1 MHSPKPVI
9 SRRAILASLGTALTG
24 ASLTGIAQAKPA
36 ALSVDDIVARN
47 ISARGGA
54 AAWHSVKAL
63 SMSGLLDAGRTSS
76 GERKLIEESRATPGR
91 PRKRLHPEVTA
102 AETKAETAIRLPYL
116 IEFRRPRQM
125 RVELK
130 VREATAVQVYDGQAG
145 WKVRPYLGRSE
156 VEAYSPHELR
166 LSASQQEL
174 DGPLLDYAAKGTR
187 IKLAGVEAVDGK
199 DAYRLALTLKTGDEM
214 DVWVDAQS
222 FLDVRVST
230 RHAGGSR
237 EHTILTTMRDF
248 RKIGAILLPFQLED
262 RVAGSGIVQRID
274 IEQVSVNPVLAD
286 SRFTKPA

>member
-1 MHSPKPVI
+1 MNSPTSVI
-9 SRRAILASLGTALTG
+9 SRRAMLAALGTAC
-24 ASLTGIAQAKPA
+24 AAVSFAGIAQAKPA
-36 ALSVDDIVARN
+36 TLSVEDIVARN
-47 ISARGGA
+47 IGARGGA
-54 AAWHSVKAL
+54 SAWHSVTSL

-76 GERKLIEESRATPGR
+76 GDRKLIEESRATPGR

-102 AETKAETAIRLPYL
+102 AETKADTAIRLPYL

-130 VREATAVQVYDGQAG
+130 VRDATAVQVYDGQAG
-145 WKVRPYLGRSE
+145 WKLRPYLGRSE

-174 DGPLLDYAAKGTR
+174 DGPLLDYAAKGTQVR
-187 IKLAGVEAVDGK
+187 LAGVEAVDGK

-214 DVWVDAQS
+214 DVWVDAQT

-230 RHAGGSR
+230 RHSGGPHER
-237 EHTILTTMRDF
+237 TILTTMRDY
-248 RKIGAILLPFQLED
+248 RKVGAIMLPFELED

-274 IEQVSVNPVLAD
+274 IQQVSVNPALAD
-286 SRFTKPA
+286 SRFAKPA